1 MNNQISQQQLQQKLE
16 QLPREMS
23 PERDLWPGIEQA
35 LQRQPQ
41 TANRTRPRTRA
52 LPVAW
57 AASLVAAVLLTWV
70 GLSPQQQNLQG
81 ELSLVATMKNNFKQQ
96 KQTMLV
102 SFGQPELTKLPKAMQ
117 QQLTQLASAREAIQV
132 ALAADANNVDL
143 VNLLRWTQQQELA
156 LLEQLYS
163 PKWQSI

>member
-1 MNNQISQQQLQQKLE
+1 M
-16 QLPREMS
+16 LPM
-23 PERDLWPGIEQA
+23 
-35 LQRQPQ
+35 
-41 TANRTRPRTRA
+41 
-52 LPVAW
+52 AW

-70 GLSPQQQNLQG
+70 SFSPQQQDLQA
-81 ELSLVATMKNNFKQQ
+81 ELSLVATMQNNFAQQ
-96 KQTMLV
+96 KQTMLA
-102 SFGQPELTKLPKAMQ
+102 SFGQPELAKLPKAMQ
-117 QQLTQLASAREAIQV
+117 EQLSQLASRDAIQV